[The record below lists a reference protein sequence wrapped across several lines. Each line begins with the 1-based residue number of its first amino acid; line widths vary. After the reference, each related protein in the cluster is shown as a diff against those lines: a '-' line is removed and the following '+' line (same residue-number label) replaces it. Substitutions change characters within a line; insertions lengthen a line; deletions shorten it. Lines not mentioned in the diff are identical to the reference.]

1 MPEPLPNV
9 ISRKKLQYRA
19 QATPFLYDAVFV
31 YDLARTAMM
40 PPSARKYPMDR
51 QRRNTTVFA
60 GTFRISRNPSAKLS
74 RKNTTRITAIKITT
88 ATFHHFLFFTVKLF
102 HLTSFQYSL
111 LFFIHSLLW
120 LTSSAWL
127 IPLTGQIFS
136 GSGVLLPVL
145 RFDVDSSGTFR

>member
-19 QATPFLYDAVFV
+19 QATPFLYDTVFV
-31 YDLARTAMM
+31 YDLARTAMT

-51 QRRNTTVFA
+51 QRRKTTVSA
-60 GTFRISRNPSAKLS
+60 GTFRISRNPSTKLS
-74 RKNTTRITAIKITT
+74 RKNTTRMTAIKITT

-111 LFFIHSLLW
+111 LFFHPFIAMVDIFRMAHTPDWSDLLW
-120 LTSSAWL
+120 IRCTPAGSSL
-127 IPLTGQIFS
+127 
-136 GSGVLLPVL
+136 
-145 RFDVDSSGTFR
+145 